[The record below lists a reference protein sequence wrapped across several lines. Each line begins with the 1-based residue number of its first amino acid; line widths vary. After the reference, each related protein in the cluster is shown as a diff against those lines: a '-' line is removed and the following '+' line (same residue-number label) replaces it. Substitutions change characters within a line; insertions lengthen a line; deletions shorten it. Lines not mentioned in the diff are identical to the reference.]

1 MHDAI
6 LKNKM
11 TFNNSEDDNDNSQCP
26 TQVDIVW
33 NQPSRN
39 FASQP
44 PFREKIG

>member
-1 MHDAI
+1 MHDAL

-11 TFNNSEDDNDNSQCP
+11 TLNNSEDDNDNCPNGNCP
-26 TQVDIVW
+26 TQGDIVW

-44 PFREKIG
+44 SFKE